1 MWRWLSIRIRTIA
14 GAVKEMKN
22 DDPGTHVTES
32 YLRRLVKEGTIP
44 YGMDGT
50 RVLVNVDTVQEY
62 LLSATAI

>member
-1 MWRWLSIRIRTIA
+1 M
-14 GAVKEMKN
+14 KEMKN

-32 YLRRLVKEGTIP
+32 YLRRLVKEGSIP
-44 YGMDGT
+44 YVMDGT